1 MNIGSVIRKELE
13 HYEAQMKEAAAMY
26 ADATAAIRAIN
37 ELTNKLREGLEN
49 EAHSNEGMEKE
60 VSSGT

>member
-13 HYEAQMKEAAAMY
+13 HYEAQMQEAAALY
-26 ADATAAIRAIN
+26 AEASAAIRAIN

-49 EAHSNEGMEKE
+49 EANTDERMEKE
-60 VSSGT
+60 VVSGT